1 MKIIEP
7 FVELINAPDYKTL
20 LTTIEAAGRTCYKSE
35 DKITDGSAEK
45 FVRGIIKRGH
55 EAVIEHGSLTVRFI
69 CDRGVSHEIVR
80 HRLAAFCQESTRY
93 LNIPAELREEKA
105 WVNVWEGSKVPM
117 QATVRKAA
125 SSSNPNTWSNY
136 IDAEHNVQHGYYDG
150 LGYVFHDTGV
160 VGIDI
165 DDGFTDGLLNP
176 LAADI
181 IGHCQSYTEKS
192 RSGRGVHILVRGEL
206 PFKGKNN
213 RAAVEIYKSNRYFIM
228 TGEVLIFSEIVE
240 NQSAINYVIE
250 KYFPDTPKESSSGTV
265 APQRIY
271 SPIYRRPENGKL
283 HLKPE
288 YPPITP
294 GSRNLSLTSLAGQL
308 HNQGYTKAEI
318 YKELLYANQQAC
330 KPPLPQSE
338 VELIVN
344 SVTRYRR

>member
-1 MKIIEP
+1 M
-7 FVELINAPDYKTL
+7 
-20 LTTIEAAGRTCYKSE
+20 S
-35 DKITDGSAEK
+35 
-45 FVRGIIKRGH
+45 
-55 EAVIEHGSLTVRFI
+55 
-69 CDRGVSHEIVR
+69 
-80 HRLAAFCQESTRY
+80 Y
-93 LNIPAELREEKA
+93 LNIPAELRKEKA
-105 WVNVWEGSKVPM
+105 WVNVWDSSKVPM

-125 SSSNPNTWSNY
+125 SSSNPDTWSNY
-136 IDAEHNVQHGYYDG
+136 IDAERNVQHGYYDG
-150 LGYVFHDTGV
+150 LGYVFHDTGI

-165 DDGFTDGLLNP
+165 DDGFADGLLNP

-181 IGHCQSYTEKS
+181 IGHCRSYTEKS
-192 RSGRGVHILVRGEL
+192 RSGRGVHILLRGDL

-213 RAAVEIYKSNRYFIM
+213 REAVEIYKSNRYFIM
-228 TGEVLIFSEIVE
+228 TGKVLIYKEIIK
-240 NQSAINYVIE
+240 NQAAIDYVVE
-250 KYFPDTPKESSSGTV
+250 KYFPDVAKENNVPTNN
-265 APQRIY
+265 ARIY

-283 HLKPE
+283 ALRPE

-330 KPPLPQSE
+330 RPPLPQSE

>member
-1 MKIIEP
+1 MYE
-7 FVELINAPDYKTL
+7 
-20 LTTIEAAGRTCYKSE
+20 R
-35 DKITDGSAEK
+35 
-45 FVRGIIKRGH
+45 
-55 EAVIEHGSLTVRFI
+55 
-69 CDRGVSHEIVR
+69 
-80 HRLAAFCQESTRY
+80 
-93 LNIPAELREEKA
+93 IPQELREKRC
-105 WVNVWEGSKVPM
+105 WVNVWNTSKVPM
-117 QATVRKAA
+117 QSTVRKAA
-125 SSSNPNTWSNY
+125 SSSDPNTWSTFE
-136 IDAEHNVQHGYYDG
+136 DAVSAVGQGVYDG
-150 LGYVFHDTGV
+150 IGYVFCDDGL

-240 NQSAINYVIE
+240 NQSAIDYVIE